1 MAANLSIVAPVKSDD
16 DIDLSVELT
25 KLRALTDTVI
35 GNAECGY
42 DKDTIDSVAKL
53 VTAVTK
59 LAEFKLKT
67 EQMIPAGEV
76 RSLITALGAAV
87 NSHVHDRALKA
98 KIQRDWLGLISE
110 AVP

>member
-1 MAANLSIVAPVKSDD
+1 MAANLSIVEPVKSA

-25 KLRALTDTVI
+25 KLRALADTVI

-53 VTAVTK
+53 IASVTK
-59 LAEFKLKT
+59 LAEFKLKVDNMVPVT
-67 EQMIPAGEV
+67 EVM
-76 RSLITALGAAV
+76 SLVTSLGACV
-87 NSHVHDRALKA
+87 NSHIHDRALKA
-98 KIQRDWLGLISE
+98 KIQRDWLSLISE